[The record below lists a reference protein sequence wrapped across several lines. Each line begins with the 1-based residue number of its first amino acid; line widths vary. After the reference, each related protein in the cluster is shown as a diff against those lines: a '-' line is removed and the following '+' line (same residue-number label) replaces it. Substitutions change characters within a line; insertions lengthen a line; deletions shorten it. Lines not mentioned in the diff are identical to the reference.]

1 MEKSFCNVY
10 NARFSE
16 KLVNITAK
24 HLDIMNII
32 CQNVLRLDLTN
43 TSYEQATKE
52 FLTDSVL
59 KNAGWEKKEGLG
71 IKSLSLLISR
81 AQQKQRQSMSIS

>member
-24 HLDIMNII
+24 HLDIMSII
-32 CQNVLRLDLTN
+32 CQNVLRSDLTN
-43 TSYEQATKE
+43 TSYEQTTEE

-59 KNAGWEKKEGLG
+59 KMLAGRKRKG
-71 IKSLSLLISR
+71 
-81 AQQKQRQSMSIS
+81 

>member
-24 HLDIMNII
+24 HLDIMSII
-32 CQNVLRLDLTN
+32 CQNVLRSDLTN
-43 TSYEQATKE
+43 TSYEQTTEE

-59 KNAGWEKKEGLG
+59 KNAGWEKEEGLG
-71 IKSLSLLISR
+71 IKSLSVLISR
-81 AQQKQRQSMSIS
+81 GRQKQIENERV